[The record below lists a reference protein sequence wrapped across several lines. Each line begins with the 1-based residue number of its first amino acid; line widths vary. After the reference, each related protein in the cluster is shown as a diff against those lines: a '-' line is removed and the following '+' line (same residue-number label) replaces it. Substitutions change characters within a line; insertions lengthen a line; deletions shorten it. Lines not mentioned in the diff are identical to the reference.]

1 MTEDIITEDT
11 NRKWLPLKTDIR
23 KGSKNELCP
32 DKGAELKVK
41 ILMYCPYI
49 IKKTSNIKINITL
62 KNVLNHNVIFHL
74 LVK

>member
-49 IKKTSNIKINITL
+49 IKKTRGHGEKFNEIKDYY
-62 KNVLNHNVIFHL
+62 HNYIEQSYF
-74 LVK
+74 